1 MHFLHYGVELVNF
14 VDDLDAST
22 LVGVLAWLD
31 YPYVPSFLFGG
42 VPFLFVPLLFLYDG
56 FPPVVVGDEPL
67 VFGVFETLLNVE
79 GQGQILEHIIPDQ
92 LVVLF

>member
-31 YPYVPSFLFGG
+31 YPYVPSFLFGS
-42 VPFLFVPLLFLYDG
+42 VSFLFLPLLLLYDG

-67 VFGVFETLLNVE
+67 VFGVFETLLDVE